1 MKSISLKTRN
11 WIVQGKQDLD
21 SHIAEAA
28 SLLLLAVELLLLLGS
43 VFLAWLAGE
52 PARSELGARG
62 LGQQFGGLAKA
73 RLGGN
78 AVRG

>member
-1 MKSISLKTRN
+1 VKSISLKTRN